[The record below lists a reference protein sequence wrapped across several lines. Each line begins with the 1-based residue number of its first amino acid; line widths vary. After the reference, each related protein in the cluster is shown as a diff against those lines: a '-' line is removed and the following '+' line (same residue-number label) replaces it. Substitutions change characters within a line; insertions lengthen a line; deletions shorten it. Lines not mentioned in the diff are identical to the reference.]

1 MSHGFGYQAL
11 FSSGVG
17 TQEMEML
24 FQESFPLHEW
34 YMDMEAP
41 PFALL
46 IPPFTASLEQEL
58 ILKGGHL
65 EV

>member
-1 MSHGFGYQAL
+1 
-11 FSSGVG
+11 
-17 TQEMEML
+17 ML